1 MDEGGAPAVAF
12 AEAKAIVERRCV
24 SCHAAK
30 PTHPSFPEPP
40 GGVALDDPARI
51 RSFAPRIMERAVV
64 TKTMPVGNLTGMT
77 DEERLALGAWIAQG
91 ARVDSTAGVA
101 GR

>member
-1 MDEGGAPAVAF
+1 M
-12 AEAKAIVERRCV
+12 RCV
-24 SCHAAK
+24 TCHAVK

-64 TKTMPVGNLTGMT
+64 TKTMSLGNLTGMT
-77 DEERLALGAWIAQG
+77 EAERLTLGAWIAQG
-91 ARVDSTAGVA
+91 ARLDSAGSPA
-101 GR
+101 R